1 DHLYNFQLEAVV
13 EYFAFVGH
21 GELLNRCIFHL
32 SGCPGKLDHC
42 TPTIRTTTPTS
53 TDTTRTAPPVV
64 GEGITFEKLYKLH
77 MDERQADWQTATLK
91 NKKGCYGTLAGML
104 GTLDLR
110 THTRKDMTDLKAR
123 LMEGRKPSTVN
134 KILIELSSVMTW
146 GEDNGYL
153 TKTFG
158 KGLQIRKGSESE
170 RGAFTTTQVA
180 DLMAY
185 ANKLP
190 TSSWQRWALSLGVVT
205 GARIGEIYQVTT
217 EDFKKV
223 DEQLVMDLNADG
235 GKTLKNKFSAR
246 IVPVVPMHGV
256 DVDSLLAFAEAADG
270 RLFKMSSSGFTGMLN
285 QLIRDV
291 LGTETNTGQS
301 FHSLRHHLAG
311 AMKAAEVPLG
321 AAQSILG
328 HSSGSITFDLYGS
341 GRAVQVRRMA
351 EELVRAL

>member
-1 DHLYNFQLEAVV
+1 MGQVYSDLNDDLGEIASTEPLNVDQAKALEIGRRSMRAA
-13 EYFAFVGH
+13 EQRAAGDSS
-21 GELLNRCIFHL
+21 GILAIIEEL
-32 SGCPGKLDHC
+32 
-42 TPTIRTTTPTS
+42 TPTIRTTTPTPP
-53 TDTTRTAPPVV
+53 DTTRTAPPVV

-246 IVPVVPMHGV
+246 IVPVVPMH
-256 DVDSLLAFAEAADG
+256 
-270 RLFKMSSSGFTGMLN
+270 
-285 QLIRDV
+285 
-291 LGTETNTGQS
+291 
-301 FHSLRHHLAG
+301 
-311 AMKAAEVPLG
+311 
-321 AAQSILG
+321 
-328 HSSGSITFDLYGS
+328 
-341 GRAVQVRRMA
+341 
-351 EELVRAL
+351 